1 MTLRSRIR
9 WLLVVA
15 ATCCVT
21 LISVALYQ
29 VNQSFLD
36 RLNEQNAGRELQK
49 VESAFLDQLSVLRV
63 RAEDWTQQPDKP
75 PLKLDGVGHLDLLMA
90 LDNDRIVWQQGA
102 QALVAD
108 GVAQRLVG
116 QFAQSC
122 SPMWGVVRAD
132 GRALL
137 FITAVEN
144 QCEAYLLGVWLDS
157 DWMSY
162 LSDRVGHALYVR
174 DIPAGTAPYRGLAGA
189 SSDALHGRFPLPDYL
204 GGPPLEVVVELPRDG
219 MGTMIS
225 SVVAMVVIMFVLT
238 GLTVFLVN
246 VRIQVML
253 FGRLRMVH
261 NAVRSIARGGAL
273 DQRLPVLS
281 DDEIGELATDF
292 NSMVDSIDHAQ
303 KQLAEARMQAEG
315 ASKTKSQFL
324 ANMSHEIRTPM
335 TAILGYTELLRNGA
349 LSPGDQKRYLSI
361 IQHNGDA
368 LLALINDV
376 LDLSRIEAGQVMSE
390 QRLFSP
396 QELLDEVVDSLLLK
410 AQEKG
415 LELKL
420 ELLTPLPAA
429 LFGDLF
435 RLRQILVN
443 LAGNAV
449 KFTEHGHVCVKTSWD
464 GLAQSL
470 KVRVEDTGIGISE
483 SQLKS
488 IFQPFSQ
495 ADASHSRRYAGT
507 GLGLSIARELA
518 RAQGGDIT
526 VSSRVGRG
534 SQFELVLPLAVAN
547 EVPVSA
553 DTPTPQ
559 SESAKGLLSGRVLL
573 AEDNLV
579 NRLFVRKVLENAGLK
594 LVEAE
599 NGKEACREFADNPD
613 FDLIVL
619 DMQMPEMDGY
629 QTVVELRER
638 GFTGPVLALTA
649 NVLAADRQR
658 CLDAGCDEFLGK
670 PVRIQDLVQVCS
682 RLLHQAET
690 SLDLES

>member
-15 ATCCVT
+15 ATCCVS

-102 QALVAD
+102 QALMAD
-108 GVAQRLVG
+108 GVGQRLVG

-204 GGPPLEVVVELPRDG
+204 GGQPLEVVVELPRDG

-349 LSPGDQKRYLSI
+349 LSPGEQKRYLSI

-396 QELLDEVVDSLLLK
+396 QELLDEVVDSLLLRAK
-410 AQEKG
+410 EKG

-449 KFTEHGHVCVKTSWD
+449 KFTEHGDVCVKASWD

-526 VSSRVGRG
+526 VCSRVGHG
-534 SQFELVLPLAVAN
+534 SQFELVLPLAVAS
-547 EVPVSA
+547 EMPARA
-553 DTPTPQ
+553 DTSASLPQ
-559 SESAKGLLSGRVLL
+559 SGTALLRGRVLL

-579 NRLFVRKVLENAGLK
+579 NRLFVRKVLENAGLN

-629 QTVVELRER
+629 QTVAELRER

>member
-15 ATCCVT
+15 ATVCVA
-21 LISVALYQ
+21 LISIALYQ
-29 VNQSFLD
+29 VNHSFLD
-36 RLNEQNAGRELQK
+36 RLNEQTAKRELQK
-49 VESAFLDQLSVLRV
+49 VEAAFLDQLSVLRV
-63 RAEDWTQQPDKP
+63 RAADWTQQPDKP
-75 PLKLDGVGHLDLLMA
+75 PLTLDGVGHLDLLMA
-90 LDNDRIVWQQGA
+90 LKNDQIVWQQGA
-102 QALVAD
+102 EAMISE
-108 GVAQRLVG
+108 GVASQLAGR
-116 QFAQSC
+116 FSESC
-122 SPMWGVVRAD
+122 SPIWGVVRTD
-132 GRALL
+132 QRALL

-157 DWMSY
+157 TWMSY
-162 LSDRVGHALYVR
+162 LSDRVGHALFVQ
-174 DIPAGTAPYRGLAGA
+174 DIPPGVEPTRGLMEGTG
-189 SSDALHGRFPLPDYL
+189 DALLGRFPLPDYL
-204 GGPPLEVVVELPRDG
+204 GGAPLEVVVELPRDG
-219 MGTMIS
+219 MGTMGTA
-225 SVVAMVVIMFVLT
+225 VLAMIVIMFCLT
-238 GLTVFLVN
+238 GLTVILVN
-246 VRIQVML
+246 MRIQTML
-253 FGRLRMVH
+253 FGRLKLVH

-281 DDEIGELATDF
+281 KDEIGELAMDF
-292 NSMVDSIDHAQ
+292 NSMVDSIEHAQ
-303 KQLAEARMQAEG
+303 NQLAEARTQAES

-335 TAILGYTELLRNGA
+335 TAILGYTELLRGGELNKK
-349 LSPGDQKRYLSI
+349 DQKRYLSI

-376 LDLSRIEAGQVMSE
+376 LDLSRIEAGQVTSE
-390 QRLFSP
+390 HRIFSP
-396 QELLDEVVDSLLLK
+396 QDLLDEVVDSLHLR
-410 AQEKG
+410 AREKG
-415 LELKL
+415 LSL
-420 ELLTPLPAA
+420 ELDCTTPMPGCVS
-429 LFGDLF
+429 GDVF
-435 RLRQILVN
+435 RLRQILMN

-449 KFTEHGHVCVKTSWD
+449 KFTEHGHVRVEASWQQ
-464 GLAQSL
+464 AEQSL
-470 KVRVEDTGIGISE
+470 KVKVVDTGIGISE

-518 RAQGGDIT
+518 RAQGGDIR
-526 VSSRVGRG
+526 VSSQQGKG
-534 SQFELVLPLAVAN
+534 SCFELVLPLVVA
-547 EVPVSA
+547 SA
-553 DTPTPQ
+553 LPKQ
-559 SESAKGLLSGRVLL
+559 SEACVSIADCDGTVKGRVLL

-579 NRLFVRKVLENAGLK
+579 NRLFVHKVLSNAGLDV
-594 LVEAE
+594 VEAE

-629 QTVVELRER
+629 QAVAELRDR

-649 NVLAADRQR
+649 NVLALDRQR

-670 PVRIQDLVQVCS
+670 PVRIRELIQVCS
-682 RLLHQAET
+682 RLINQAET

>member
-15 ATCCVT
+15 ATCCVS

-204 GGPPLEVVVELPRDG
+204 GGQPLEVVVELPRDG

-261 NAVRSIARGGAL
+261 NAVRFIARGGAL

-335 TAILGYTELLRNGA
+335 TAILGYTELLRNGT

-396 QELLDEVVDSLLLK
+396 QEVRDEVVDSLLLK
-410 AQEKG
+410 AREKG

-449 KFTEHGHVCVKTSWD
+449 KFTEHGHVV
-464 GLAQSL
+464 
-470 KVRVEDTGIGISE
+470 
-483 SQLKS
+483 
-488 IFQPFSQ
+488 
-495 ADASHSRRYAGT
+495 
-507 GLGLSIARELA
+507 
-518 RAQGGDIT
+518 
-526 VSSRVGRG
+526 
-534 SQFELVLPLAVAN
+534 
-547 EVPVSA
+547 
-553 DTPTPQ
+553 
-559 SESAKGLLSGRVLL
+559 
-573 AEDNLV
+573 
-579 NRLFVRKVLENAGLK
+579 
-594 LVEAE
+594 
-599 NGKEACREFADNPD
+599 
-613 FDLIVL
+613 
-619 DMQMPEMDGY
+619 
-629 QTVVELRER
+629 
-638 GFTGPVLALTA
+638 
-649 NVLAADRQR
+649 
-658 CLDAGCDEFLGK
+658 
-670 PVRIQDLVQVCS
+670 
-682 RLLHQAET
+682 
-690 SLDLES
+690 

>member
-9 WLLVVA
+9 WLLIIA
-15 ATCCVT
+15 ASCCVA

-36 RLNEQNAGRELQK
+36 RLNEQSAGRELQK

-63 RAEDWTQQPDKP
+63 RAADWSQQPDKP
-75 PLKLDGVGHLDLLMA
+75 PLKLDGVGHLDMLMA
-90 LDNDRIVWQQGA
+90 LNNDRVVWQQGA
-102 QALVAD
+102 EALMSA
-108 GVAQRLVG
+108 GVAQQLASRFG
-116 QFAQSC
+116 QSC
-122 SPMWGVVRAD
+122 SPIWGVVRAD

-157 DWMSY
+157 TWMNY

-174 DIPAGTAPYRGLAGA
+174 DVPAGTSPIRGLAGE
-189 SSDALHGRFPLPDYL
+189 SSDALQGRFPLPDYL
-204 GGPPLEVVVELPRDG
+204 GGAPLEVVVELPRDG
-219 MGTMIS
+219 MGTMYT
-225 SVVAMVVIMFVLT
+225 SVLAMVAIMVFLT

-246 VRIQVML
+246 LRIQTML
-253 FGRLRMVH
+253 FGRLKMVH

-281 DDEIGELATDF
+281 DDEIGELAMDF
-292 NSMVDSIDHAQ
+292 NSMVDSIENAQ
-303 KQLAEARMQAEG
+303 NQLAEARTQAES

-335 TAILGYTELLRNGA
+335 TAILGYTELLRRGE
-349 LSPGDQKRYLSI
+349 LSHQEQQRYLTI

-376 LDLSRIEAGQVMSE
+376 LDLSRIEAGQVTCE
-390 QRLFSP
+390 LRVFSP
-396 QELLDEVVDSLLLK
+396 QDLLDEVVDSLHLR
-410 AQEKG
+410 AREKG
-415 LELKL
+415 LAL
-420 ELLTPLPAA
+420 ELNLASPLPSAVS
-429 LFGDLF
+429 GDVF
-435 RLRQILVN
+435 RLRQILMN

-449 KFTEHGHVCVKTSWD
+449 KFTEHGHVSVQASWD
-464 GLAQSL
+464 QMEQTL
-470 KVRVEDTGIGISE
+470 KVRVQDTGIGISE
-483 SQLKS
+483 SQLRS

-495 ADASHSRRYAGT
+495 ADSSHSRRYAGT

-526 VSSRVGRG
+526 VFSQQGKGSR
-534 SQFELVLPLAVAN
+534 FELTLPLVAASALPERN
-547 EVPVSA
+547 EVPGTSHV
-553 DTPTPQ
+553 TEGP
-559 SESAKGLLSGRVLL
+559 LSGRVLL

-579 NRLFVRKVLENAGLK
+579 NRLFVRKVLENAGLTV
-594 LVEAE
+594 VEAE
-599 NGKEACREFADNPD
+599 NGKEACREFSDNPD

-629 QTVVELRER
+629 QTVVELRDR
-638 GFTGPVLALTA
+638 GFNGPVMALTA
-649 NVLAADRQR
+649 NVLEMDRQR

-670 PVRIQDLVQVCS
+670 PVRIKELIQTCS
-682 RLLHQAET
+682 RLLSQAET

>member
-15 ATCCVT
+15 AASCVA

-29 VNQSFLD
+29 VNQSFLE
-36 RLNEQNAGRELQK
+36 RLNQQSAARELQK
-49 VESAFLDQLSVLRV
+49 VEAAFLDQLSVLRV
-63 RAEDWTQQPDKP
+63 RAADWTQQPDKP

-102 QALVAD
+102 EPLVPG
-108 GVAQRLVG
+108 GVAQQLAAR
-116 QFAQSC
+116 FAESC
-122 SPMWGVVRAD
+122 SPIWGVVRAGD
-132 GRALL
+132 RALL

-157 DWMSY
+157 NWMSY

-174 DIPAGTAPYRGLAGA
+174 DVPAGTEPVRGLAGGNSA
-189 SSDALHGRFPLPDYL
+189 SLQGRFPLPDYL
-204 GGPPLEVVVELPRDG
+204 GGQPLEVVVDLPRDG
-219 MGTMIS
+219 MGSMLS
-225 SVVAMVVIMFVLT
+225 SVMAIILIMCVLT
-238 GLTVFLVN
+238 GLTVILVN
-246 VRIQVML
+246 MRIQTML
-253 FGRLRMVH
+253 FGRLKLVH
-261 NAVRSIARGGAL
+261 NAVRSIARGGTL

-281 DDEIGELATDF
+281 DDEIGELAMDF
-292 NSMVDSIDHAQ
+292 NSMVDSIENAQ
-303 KQLAEARMQAEG
+303 NQLAEARMQAES

-335 TAILGYTELLRNGA
+335 TAILGYTELLRSGSA
-349 LSPGDQKRYLSI
+349 TPGDQARFLTI
-361 IQHNGDA
+361 IQQNGDA

-376 LDLSRIEAGQVMSE
+376 LDLSRIEAGQVSSE
-390 QRLFSP
+390 QHLFSP
-396 QELLDEVVDSLLLK
+396 QELLDEVVDSLQLR
-410 AQEKG
+410 AREKG
-415 LELKL
+415 LNLSL
-420 ELLTPLPAA
+420 SLGSALPATVS
-429 LFGDLF
+429 GDVF
-435 RLRQILVN
+435 RLRQILMN

-449 KFTEHGHVCVKTSWD
+449 KFTEHGYVSVQASWD
-464 GLAQSL
+464 DDDQSL
-470 KVRVEDTGIGISE
+470 KVRVDDTGIGISE

-495 ADASHSRRYAGT
+495 VDASHSRRYTGT

-526 VSSRVGRG
+526 AFSREGKG
-534 SQFELVLPLAVAN
+534 SQFELTLPLVVAS
-547 EVPVSA
+547 EMPAHRQPVLDVPVC
-553 DTPTPQ
+553 DGPL
-559 SESAKGLLSGRVLL
+559 EGRVLL

-579 NRLFVRKVLENAGLK
+579 NRLFVRKVLENVGLE

-599 NGKEACREFADNPD
+599 NGREACREFADNPD
-613 FDLIVL
+613 FDLIIL

-629 QTVVELRER
+629 EAVAELRER
-638 GFTGPVLALTA
+638 GFDGPVLALTA

-670 PVRIQDLVQVCS
+670 PVRIRELIQVCA
-682 RLLHQAET
+682 RLLCQAEV
-690 SLDLES
+690 SADLES